1 MNKFLFVHIILFYFG
16 SLITVFGIPATETAS
31 DSLVTDNS
39 PIEKRH
45 FEELTDKYSGNDYIY
60 ERTVEQSGWWTRF
73 KQWLSDLFQK
83 LFNLSGDGQ
92 ASSFTEVALKI
103 FYVVVFLLVVYFI
116 FRAII
121 NKEGTWVFGKSSEK
135 NIVPVTDIENNIHVA
150 DFKSL
155 IEIAESEKNYRL
167 AVRYYYLWLLRS
179 LTNAQLID
187 YDVEKTDS
195 DYLYEL
201 QSKDNRDQFSY
212 TSYLYN
218 YIWYGEFDVNTQQF
232 DKAKHAFTTFINNV
246 KA

>member
-1 MNKFLFVHIILFYFG
+1 M
-16 SLITVFGIPATETAS
+16 FGIPATETAS

-201 QSKDNRDQFSY
+201 QSKTNRDQFSY

>member
-1 MNKFLFVHIILFYFG
+1 
-16 SLITVFGIPATETAS
+16 VFGIPATETAS

-135 NIVPVTDIENNIHVA
+135 NIVPVTDIESNIHVA

-201 QSKDNRDQFSY
+201 QSKTNRDQFSY

>member
-1 MNKFLFVHIILFYFG
+1 M
-16 SLITVFGIPATETAS
+16 FGIPATETAS

-150 DFKSL
+150 NFKSL

-201 QSKDNRDQFSY
+201 QSKTNRDQFSY

>member
-1 MNKFLFVHIILFYFG
+1 M
-16 SLITVFGIPATETAS
+16 FGIPATETAS

-39 PIEKRH
+39 PIEKRY

>member
-1 MNKFLFVHIILFYFG
+1 
-16 SLITVFGIPATETAS
+16 VFGIPATETAS

-45 FEELTDKYSGNDYIY
+45 FEELIDKYSGNDYIY

-155 IEIAESEKNYRL
+155 IEIAESENNYRL

-201 QSKDNRDQFSY
+201 QSKTNRDQFSY

>member
-1 MNKFLFVHIILFYFG
+1 M
-16 SLITVFGIPATETAS
+16 FGIPATETAS

-39 PIEKRH
+39 PIEKRY

-155 IEIAESEKNYRL
+155 IEIAESENNYRL

-201 QSKDNRDQFSY
+201 QSKTNRDQFSY

>member
-1 MNKFLFVHIILFYFG
+1 M
-16 SLITVFGIPATETAS
+16 FGIPATETAS

-135 NIVPVTDIENNIHVA
+135 NIVPVTDIESNIHVA

-201 QSKDNRDQFSY
+201 QSKTNRDQFSY

>member
-1 MNKFLFVHIILFYFG
+1 M
-16 SLITVFGIPATETAS
+16 FGIPATETAS

-45 FEELTDKYSGNDYIY
+45 FVELTDKYSGNDYIY

>member
-1 MNKFLFVHIILFYFG
+1 M
-16 SLITVFGIPATETAS
+16 FGIPATETAS

-45 FEELTDKYSGNDYIY
+45 FEELIDKYSGNDYIY

-155 IEIAESEKNYRL
+155 IEIAESENNYRL

-201 QSKDNRDQFSY
+201 QSKTNRDQFSY

>member
-1 MNKFLFVHIILFYFG
+1 M
-16 SLITVFGIPATETAS
+16 FGIPATETAS

-39 PIEKRH
+39 PIEKRY

-201 QSKDNRDQFSY
+201 QSKTNRDQFSY

>member
-1 MNKFLFVHIILFYFG
+1 M
-16 SLITVFGIPATETAS
+16 FGIPATETAS

-155 IEIAESEKNYRL
+155 IEIAESENNYRL

-201 QSKDNRDQFSY
+201 QSKTNRDQFSY

>member
-1 MNKFLFVHIILFYFG
+1 M
-16 SLITVFGIPATETAS
+16 FGIPATETAS

>member
-1 MNKFLFVHIILFYFG
+1 M
-16 SLITVFGIPATETAS
+16 FGIPATETAS

-135 NIVPVTDIENNIHVA
+135 NIVPVTDIESNIHVA

>member
-1 MNKFLFVHIILFYFG
+1 M
-16 SLITVFGIPATETAS
+16 FGIPATETAS

-135 NIVPVTDIENNIHVA
+135 NIVPVTDIESNIHVA

-155 IEIAESEKNYRL
+155 IEIAESENNYRL

-179 LTNAQLID
+179 LTNAQLLI
-187 YDVEKTDS
+187 TM
-195 DYLYEL
+195 
-201 QSKDNRDQFSY
+201 
-212 TSYLYN
+212 
-218 YIWYGEFDVNTQQF
+218 
-232 DKAKHAFTTFINNV
+232 
-246 KA
+246 

>member
-1 MNKFLFVHIILFYFG
+1 M
-16 SLITVFGIPATETAS
+16 FGIPATETAS

-103 FYVVVFLLVVYFI
+103 FYVVVFLLVVYFV

-155 IEIAESEKNYRL
+155 IEIAESENNYRL

-201 QSKDNRDQFSY
+201 QSKTNRDQFSY

>member
-1 MNKFLFVHIILFYFG
+1 M
-16 SLITVFGIPATETAS
+16 FGIPATETAS

-155 IEIAESEKNYRL
+155 IEIAESENNYRL
-167 AVRYYYLWLLRS
+167 AIRYYYLWLLRS

-201 QSKDNRDQFSY
+201 QSKTNRDQFSY

>member
-1 MNKFLFVHIILFYFG
+1 M
-16 SLITVFGIPATETAS
+16 FGIPATETAS

-39 PIEKRH
+39 PIEKRY

-135 NIVPVTDIENNIHVA
+135 NIVPVTDIESNIHVA

-201 QSKDNRDQFSY
+201 QSKTNRDQFSY

>member
-1 MNKFLFVHIILFYFG
+1 MNKFLFIHIILFYFG
-16 SLITVFGIPATETAS
+16 SLTTVFGIPATETAS

-135 NIVPVTDIENNIHVA
+135 NIVPVTDIESNIHVA

-201 QSKDNRDQFSY
+201 QSKTNRDQFSY

>member
-1 MNKFLFVHIILFYFG
+1 M
-16 SLITVFGIPATETAS
+16 FGISASETAS

-201 QSKDNRDQFSY
+201 QSKTNRDQFSY

>member
-1 MNKFLFVHIILFYFG
+1 MFV
-16 SLITVFGIPATETAS
+16 IPATETVS

-201 QSKDNRDQFSY
+201 QSKTNRDQFSY